1 MHQTRDELRSEVAEL
16 LAVEPAEIGFDDNLI
31 DAGLDS
37 IRVMMLIE
45 RWRAR
50 GTDVGFA
57 ELAEVPSLAG
67 WHDVLAAKAGSR

>member
-37 IRVMMLIE
+37 IR
-45 RWRAR
+45 
-50 GTDVGFA
+50 
-57 ELAEVPSLAG
+57 
-67 WHDVLAAKAGSR
+67 